1 VARLTSKRSA
11 GSQRQLPD
19 RKNGKV
25 VEMQIGNHP
34 VDPTKILTLCERRK
48 TKNNALRGRDRTLF
62 QVSVR
67 PLLRSR
73 CRCARRAAG
82 TKIPAPSCTLAASNK
97 KSAAAWRGCLL
108 FHAPAANRKRRA
120 GTATVKPIPVFLNS
134 KEEIGWIAPLQN
146 SNLWQEVV

>member
-25 VEMQIGNHP
+25 VEMLIGNDP

-62 QVSVR
+62 KVS
-67 PLLRSR
+67 
-73 CRCARRAAG
+73 AR
-82 TKIPAPSCTLAASNK
+82 PSCDPYVAARGWNK
-97 KSAAAWRGCLL
+97 NSC
-108 FHAPAANRKRRA
+108 
-120 GTATVKPIPVFLNS
+120 TVLHVRSIK
-134 KEEIGWIAPLQN
+134 
-146 SNLWQEVV
+146 